1 MIKTNKPKR
10 KLTLL
15 QWLSLLGI
23 LGIVLTVILNY
34 LR

>member
-1 MIKTNKPKR
+1 MEPNKPKR
-10 KLTLL
+10 QFTIL

-23 LGIVLTVILNY
+23 IGIVLTVLLNY

>member
-1 MIKTNKPKR
+1 MMEPNKPKR
-10 KLTLL
+10 QLTLL

-23 LGIVLTVILNY
+23 IGIILTVILNY

>member
-1 MIKTNKPKR
+1 MMEPNKPKR
-10 KLTLL
+10 QLTLL

-23 LGIVLTVILNY
+23 IGIVLTVIFNY

>member
-1 MIKTNKPKR
+1 MMEPNKPKR
-10 KLTLL
+10 QLTIL

-23 LGIVLTVILNY
+23 LGIVLTVIFNY